1 MSITVPLVKID
12 VFLVKIA
19 VPFMYIFDAH
29 YVHAGNRDFHKRN
42 IDFPEG
48 NGEIVPSPDT
58 VLVGPIRIGKSHAE
72 SVAKYRPD
80 PRAKERP
87 TNAAPR
93 QRTSIR
99 TNVDATGS
107 P

>member
-1 MSITVPLVKID
+1 LRIDCRMAHGDFKQGPSAPLLVSITVPLVKID

-48 NGEIVPSPDT
+48 NGD
-58 VLVGPIRIGKSHAE
+58 
-72 SVAKYRPD
+72 
-80 PRAKERP
+80 
-87 TNAAPR
+87 
-93 QRTSIR
+93 
-99 TNVDATGS
+99 
-107 P
+107 